1 MEIELLH
8 REPEDFKPITF
19 KLTIETEDE
28 LLDFWHRLNISG
40 HKIKKIVEEGGS
52 AAKIPGSFENL
63 YDFWSKLDEFARP
76 TK

>member
-8 REPEDFKPITF
+8 REPEDFRPITF

-28 LLDFWHRLNISG
+28 LLDLWHRLNISG
-40 HKIKKIVEEGGS
+40 HKIKKIVEECG
-52 AAKIPGSFENL
+52 ATPKTPGSFENL
-63 YDFWSKLDEFARP
+63 CDFWNRLDEFVRP